1 MNVEEEIERLRT
13 TAVETSHASASGGV
27 EAVTVAPL
35 AGPNDTQADDSLPLD
50 ASELTVVPLT
60 SIVLGS
66 NYSRVAG
73 ECAGGD
79 FNALMASIGR
89 DGLIN
94 PLTVAAREDGTFELI
109 AGFRRHAAVVK
120 LGWYEVPVC
129 VRSASLTE
137 LDRVAINHCENSC
150 RKNPSMVERAMGFLR
165 LMEGPGQLTK
175 EQVAIRCG
183 IGKKEVEDCVHVYKS
198 LSKEWRDQVVAN
210 PKERGADAGL
220 FTDSK
225 ALAVI
230 GCEKRI
236 VKTGRAM
243 AKSECDLA
251 CACAKLLPGKDVT
264 VEAVTQLIGVA
275 RKAGV
280 ADVGGAKKVVAAW
293 KRAAPTTHHTQIK
306 LAWRSPEEFN
316 AWLEWASGKFPGSR
330 GVWALV
336 VQTIQGGNATAVRK
350 MLAALEPYD
359 RDED

>member
-1 MNVEEEIERLRT
+1 MNVEEEIERHGQCQLRT
-13 TAVETSHASASGGV
+13 GDGV
-27 EAVTVAPL
+27 EA
-35 AGPNDTQADDSLPLD
+35 GPSNDAQDTQVDDSLPL
-50 ASELTVVPLT
+50 APSELTVVPLT

-94 PLTVAAREDGTFELI
+94 PLTVAAREGSSEHPHGTFELI

-264 VEAVTQLIGVA
+264 VENVTQLIGVA

-280 ADVGGAKKVVAAW
+280 ADVAGAKKVVAAW

-350 MLAALEPYD
+350 MLAALEAYD